1 MLLFSILIALL
12 PGFGWLYFYLKEDE
26 EHPEPKT
33 TIVKVFV
40 AGGACAF
47 IALAVQVALQHVRL
61 SFNSNAIRSPDDI
74 TWQVAVAIILFA
86 FVEEIVKFAA
96 AYTTIHRDP
105 AFDEPID
112 AMIYMVVAALGF
124 ATIENIGAIQGNFA
138 SYDGN
143 LLAGAVFETVT
154 FRFVGATLLHTLSS
168 AVLGYYWA
176 LHIRDFSAESR
187 LLLWGIALATALH
200 ALFNYLIISYGN
212 LMYAVA
218 FLATIGFFVL
228 GDFEKLKARRV

>member
-1 MLLFSILIALL
+1 MLLLSILIALL
-12 PGFGWLYFYLKEDE
+12 PGLGWLYFYLKEDE
-26 EHPEPKT
+26 AHPEPKAA
-33 TIVKVFV
+33 IAEVFV

-47 IALAVQVALQHVRL
+47 IALAVQVALQHIRL
-61 SFNSNAIRSPDDI
+61 SFTSNAISGPGDI
-74 TWQVAVAIILFA
+74 TLRIIVAVILFA

-96 AYTTIHRDP
+96 AYVTIHSDP

-124 ATIENIGAIQGNFA
+124 ATIENIGAIHGNFV

-154 FRFVGATLLHTLSS
+154 FRFVGATLLHALSS
-168 AVLGYYWA
+168 AILGYYWA

-200 ALFNYLIISYGN
+200 AVFNYLIISYGS

-228 GDFEKLKARRV
+228 GDFEKLKARQV